1 MIAFPSAKPFV
12 NALLGTAIT
21 ATLLCA
27 APAMAQVI
35 KYQSNPKA
43 LILDG
48 AEVKAGTDLFF
59 LSGQLASPIDPAKT
73 YADVKSIEDLGDT
86 KTQTIG
92 ALTKIKA
99 LLESK
104 GYTMGDLVKLTLF
117 IAPDPKLGK
126 LDFAGANEGF
136 KQFFKTADN
145 PGTVARSAFQVGALA
160 GPYFLIEIEA
170 IAAKKK

>member
-1 MIAFPSAKPFV
+1 MSANPLFRTLV
-12 NALLGTAIT
+12 GTALAGALLS
-21 ATLLCA
+21 A
-27 APAMAQVI
+27 APVMAQVM
-35 KYQSNPKA
+35 KYQSNPGA

-59 LSGQLASPIDPAKT
+59 LSGQLASPVDPKKT
-73 YADVKSIEDLGDT
+73 FADVKSFEDLGDT

-104 GYTMGDLVKLTLF
+104 GYAMGDLVKLTLF

-126 LDFAGANEGF
+126 LDFAGANAGF
-136 KQFFKTADN
+136 KEFFKTTDN
-145 PGTVARSAFQVGALA
+145 PTTVARSAFQVAALA
-160 GPYFLIEIEA
+160 GPYFLIEIEG

>member
-1 MIAFPSAKPFV
+1 MSAKSLIR
-12 NALLGTAIT
+12 AIAATAASASLLV
-21 ATLLCA
+21 A
-27 APAMAQVI
+27 APAMAQVT
-35 KYQSNPKA
+35 KYQSNPKSP
-43 LILDG
+43 ILDG

-59 LSGQLASPIDPAKT
+59 LSGQLAAPIDPKT
-73 YADVKSIEDLGDT
+73 SPFAVKSFEELGDT
-86 KTQTIG
+86 KTQTIS

-104 GYTMGDLVKLTLF
+104 GYTLADLVKMTLF

-136 KQFFKTADN
+136 LQFFKTTEN
-145 PGTVARSAFQVGALA
+145 PGTVARSAFQVAALA
-160 GPYFLIEIEA
+160 GPYYLIEIEG

>member
-1 MIAFPSAKPFV
+1 MIRT
-12 NALLGTAIT
+12 LIGTTLA
-21 ATLLCA
+21 ATMLCA
-27 APAMAQVI
+27 APAMAQVT
-35 KYQSNPKA
+35 KYQTNPGA

-59 LSGQLASPIDPAKT
+59 LSGQLAAPLDPKKS
-73 YADVKSIEDLGDT
+73 YADLKSFDDLGDT
-86 KTQTIG
+86 KTQTIST
-92 ALTKIKA
+92 LTKIKA

-104 GYTMGDLVKLTLF
+104 GYTMADLVKLTLF

-136 KQFFKTADN
+136 KQFFKTTDN
-145 PGTVARSAFQVGALA
+145 PTTVARSAFQVAALA
-160 GPYFLIEIEA
+160 GPYFLIEIEG